1 MFAVDLELLKGVLAK
16 SWGSELSLPLVEY
29 SCQAS
34 VLSPAP
40 GWISMVRCYGV
51 EKSICS
57 CAESQIVN
65 KREGNSVL

>member
-34 VLSPAP
+34 VLAPAP